1 MMTPIN
7 PGRLRDAINTFPKA
21 HLLVIGDLI
30 IDHFIWGS
38 VTRISPEAP
47 VPVVNVTHDNLLLGG
62 SANVLHNIFG
72 LGAQATICGVIG
84 HDAMG
89 DHLLGLIEAL
99 PSPTAG
105 IVRLDDR
112 PTTIKTRIV
121 AHGQQVVRFDRESTG
136 EVNGNGLSAIKD
148 FIDQN
153 LASFQAVIVSDYAKG
168 IITPALMDHLRACLS
183 AHPGIPL
190 IIDPKPCQ
198 PERFHGATIITPN
211 HHEAEHL
218 SGIKITDQASLQAAG
233 DKLLDTLDS
242 QAVLITRGEAGMA
255 LFEKGKPLIT
265 IPTVAKEVFDVTGA
279 GDTVIAAL
287 ALGLATGLSFAEAAT
302 LANFAAGIVV
312 GKIGTAVVTQE
323 ELLGA
328 IR

>member
-1 MMTPIN
+1 MLSTIN
-7 PGRLRDAINTFPKA
+7 KGRLRDAINAFHQA
-21 HLLVIGDLI
+21 HVLVIGDLI
-30 IDHFIWGS
+30 VDHFIWGS

-72 LGAQATICGVIG
+72 LGAKATICGVIG

-89 DHLLGLIEAL
+89 DHLLQLITEL
-99 PSPTAG
+99 PSSTAG

-121 AHGQQVVRFDRESTG
+121 AQSQQVVRFDRESTG
-136 EVNGNGLSAIKD
+136 SVDGDGLSAISQ

-153 LASFQAVIVSDYAKG
+153 LASFQAVIISDYAKG
-168 IITPALMDHLRACLS
+168 IITLALMDHLRDRLRQL
-183 AHPGIPL
+183 PGIPL

-211 HHEAEHL
+211 HHEAEQL
-218 SGIKITDQASLQAAG
+218 SGIKITDEASLKAAG
-233 DKLLDTLDS
+233 QKLLHDLNS

-255 LFEKGKPLIT
+255 LFEQGQQLIT
-265 IPTVAKEVFDVTGA
+265 IPTVAKEIFDVTGA

-287 ALGLATGLSFAEAAT
+287 ALGLSTGLNFAEAAT
-302 LANFAAGIVV
+302 LANYAAGIVV
-312 GKIGTAVVTQE
+312 GKIGTAVVTQA
-323 ELLGA
+323 ELMGT
-328 IR
+328 IK